1 MGKRFFKRFSQDES
15 ERRAEIIRAWAEAQP
30 GVTLIRDVIPR
41 SVARI
46 AGVVEGLRVR
56 PREGVPAIEAV
67 IQDGTGQVTAVWL
80 GRRQISGLTLGARVV
95 VEGRLA
101 GDQMRLQ
108 MMNPKTEFAPQD
120 NR

>member
-1 MGKRFFKRFSQDES
+1 MVRRFFKRLVQDES
-15 ERRAEIIRAWAEAQP
+15 ERRSETIRAWASAIP
-30 GVTLIRDVIPR
+30 GTTPISDATPR
-41 SVARI
+41 EVARI

-67 IQDGTGQVTAVWL
+67 IGDGTGQVTAVWL

-95 VEGRLA
+95 VEGRL
-101 GDQMRLQ
+101 GGEPLRLQ
-108 MMNPKTEFAPQD
+108 LMNPVTEFSPQE

>member
-1 MGKRFFKRFSQDES
+1 MARFFKRLRQDES
-15 ERRAEIIRAWAEAQP
+15 ERRAEGIRAWASTVPGTTPIAEAKS
-30 GVTLIRDVIPR
+30 RDI
-41 SVARI
+41 ARV

-95 VEGRLA
+95 VEGRLG

-108 MMNPKTEFAPQD
+108 MMNPRTEFAPQD
-120 NR
+120 DR

>member
-1 MGKRFFKRFSQDES
+1 MARFFKRLRQDES
-15 ERRAEIIRAWAEAQP
+15 ERRAESIRAWASTVP
-30 GVTLIRDVIPR
+30 GTTPIAAAKTRDI
-41 SVARI
+41 ARV

>member
-1 MGKRFFKRFSQDES
+1 MVRRFFKRLVQDES
-15 ERRAEIIRAWAEAQP
+15 ERRSESIRAWASAVP
-30 GVTLIRDVIPR
+30 GTTPIADAAPR

-67 IQDGTGQVTAVWL
+67 IGDGSGQVTAVWL

-95 VEGRLA
+95 VEGRLG
-101 GDQMRLQ
+101 GDPARLQ
-108 MMNPKTEFAPQD
+108 LMNPVTEFAPQE

>member
-1 MGKRFFKRFSQDES
+1 MARFFKRLRQDES
-15 ERRAEIIRAWAEAQP
+15 ERRAESIRAWASQVPGTTPIAEAK
-30 GVTLIRDVIPR
+30 TRDV
-41 SVARI
+41 ARV

-101 GDQMRLQ
+101 GDQMRMQ

>member
-1 MGKRFFKRFSQDES
+1 MVKRFFKRLSQDAS
-15 ERRAEIIRAWAEAQP
+15 ERRSESIRAWAATVP
-30 GVTLIRDVIPR
+30 GTTPIADAAPR
-41 SVARI
+41 AVARI

-67 IQDGTGQVTAVWL
+67 IGDGTGQVTAVWL

-95 VEGRLA
+95 VEGRL
-101 GDQMRLQ
+101 GGEPSRLQ
-108 MMNPKTEFAPQD
+108 LMNPVTEFAPQE

>member
-1 MGKRFFKRFSQDES
+1 MVKRFFKRLVQDES
-15 ERRAEIIRAWAEAQP
+15 ERRAGQIRAWADGVP
-30 GVTLIRDVIPR
+30 GTTRITDAEPR

-67 IQDGTGQVTAVWL
+67 IGDGTGQVTAVWL

-95 VEGRLA
+95 VEGRLG
-101 GDQMRLQ
+101 GDTAHLQ
-108 MMNPKTEFAPQD
+108 LMNPITEFAPQE

>member
-1 MGKRFFKRFSQDES
+1 MVRRFFKRLVQDES
-15 ERRAEIIRAWAEAQP
+15 ERRAGQIRSWAATVPGTTSISEAE
-30 GVTLIRDVIPR
+30 LR

-67 IQDGTGQVTAVWL
+67 IGDGSGQVTAVWL

-95 VEGRLA
+95 VEGRLG
-101 GDQMRLQ
+101 GDRAHLQ
-108 MMNPKTEFAPQD
+108 LMNPITEFAPQE

>member
-1 MGKRFFKRFSQDES
+1 MARFFKRLRQDES
-15 ERRAEIIRAWAEAQP
+15 ERRAESIRAWASTVPGTTPIAEAK
-30 GVTLIRDVIPR
+30 TRDI
-41 SVARI
+41 ARV